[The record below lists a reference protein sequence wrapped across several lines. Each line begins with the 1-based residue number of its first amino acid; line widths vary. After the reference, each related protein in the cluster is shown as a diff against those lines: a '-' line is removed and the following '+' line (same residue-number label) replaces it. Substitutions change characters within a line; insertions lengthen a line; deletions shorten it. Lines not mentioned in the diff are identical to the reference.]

1 MTRIAYLDCFSGI
14 SGDMLLG
21 ALVDAG
27 LPLATL
33 QAELAKLNVSGYRLT
48 AERTQRGELGATKV
62 TVELAADAPSL
73 PRLRDA
79 LRVIDSSALP
89 PADREKATAVFRRLA
104 EAEARVHGVEVDSV
118 VLHELGSLDTLIDVA
133 GAVAGLRLLG
143 VEQLFASRLPVGR
156 GEVQGAHGTL
166 PVPAPATL
174 QLLAAANAPISDSGE
189 PGELVTP
196 TGAAIIATLASFER
210 PAMTLER
217 VGYGAGTRDTA
228 GRPNVLRLWLG
239 EPLPQ
244 AESAMLLIET
254 NIDDMSA
261 ELLGFVQ
268 ERLFEA
274 GAADV
279 WFTPIQMKKNRPAI
293 KVSLLCS
300 VEREDGLTRVL
311 LEETST
317 LGVRVQEVR
326 RHEARRETFEF
337 ESSLGP
343 AAVKVKRLPGRK
355 PQVSPEYEACR
366 RLALER
372 GLPLAEVY
380 RIVESE
386 ARAQLEAG
394 AAER

>member
-1 MTRIAYLDCFSGI
+1 
-14 SGDMLLG
+14 MLLG
-21 ALVDAG
+21 AVVDAG

-48 AERTQRGELGATKV
+48 AERTQRAELAATKV
-62 TVELAADAPSL
+62 TVELAPDAPSL

-79 LRVIDSSALP
+79 LAVIEGSSLP
-89 PADREKATAVFRRLA
+89 TADREKASAVVRRLA

-118 VLHELGSLDTLIDVA
+118 VLHELGSVDTLIDVI

-143 VEQLFASRLPVGR
+143 AEQVFASPLPAGR
-156 GEVQGAHGTL
+156 GEVRGAHGAL

-174 QLLAAANAPISDSGE
+174 ELLATANAPISDADE

-196 TGAAIIATLASFER
+196 TGAAIVATLASFQR
-210 PAMTLER
+210 PAMTLQR
-217 VGYGAGTRDTA
+217 VGYGAGSRNTA

-239 EPLPQ
+239 EPLPDTGN
-244 AESAMLLIET
+244 AILLIET

-268 ERLFEA
+268 ERLFAA

-293 KVSLLCS
+293 KLSLLCS
-300 VEREDGLTRVL
+300 VEREEGVTRIL

-326 RHEARRETFEF
+326 RHEAQRETFDF

-366 RLALER
+366 RLALAH
-372 GLPLAEVY
+372 GMPLAEVY

-386 ARAQLEAG
+386 ALAQLDAG
-394 AAER
+394 AAGR